1 MSKNFSLDHSIVN
14 NLLTLDD
21 SLKSLYNNNDNT
33 LPNRSELIN
42 SIKHFFS
49 SNSKVFNNP
58 LNAILYIK
66 NEIKVNYIVRY
77 FGEPGDRFQIGN
89 NWWFSIDKCKQRFR
103 NMLKYFLGK
112 ENDKSYNVSVEEWN
126 AYFLN
131 DNNAGF
137 RSNYK
142 DLKNVV
148 YLQNTNNLLS
158 ESSVG
163 GFKRKTRL
171 RKTKCK
177 ERRKKNQKRIKTR
190 QKRNK

>member
-1 MSKNFSLDHSIVN
+1 MSKNYSSDHSIVK
-14 NLLTLDD
+14 NLFTLDNT
-21 SLKSLYNNNDNT
+21 LQLLYNNNDNT

-42 SIKHFFS
+42 NIKDFFS

-58 LNAILYIK
+58 LNAIMLIK
-66 NEIKVNYIVRY
+66 NDIKVNYIVRY

-112 ENDKSYNVSVEEWN
+112 ENDKSFNVSVEEWN
-126 AYFLN
+126 SYLLK
-131 DNNAGF
+131 DNNAGW
-137 RSNYK
+137 RSKYE
-142 DLKNVV
+142 DLRNVV
-148 YLQNTNNLLS
+148 YLENTNNSLS
-158 ESSVG
+158 EISVG

-171 RKTKCK
+171 KKTKCK
-177 ERRKKNQKRIKTR
+177 ERRQKNRRKTTR